1 MSRPIKPI
9 TKREQR
15 FAKYLAEGFSAVE
28 AGRKAY
34 GWKCER
40 FTPEEKQA
48 KTLASSARIKAEV
61 VRLKEEDNEEAV
73 LTGMVESSSPSDWE
87 GLHQYAFRRLKT
99 IRDNARNPARVRY
112 EALLALE
119 KLEDPSQDIHLI
131 WRYIDSVWEGLTV
144 HCPCCH
150 ADYPLSEVENEKLA
164 DYRKTKEN
172 QQQATLK
179 DHAERRLYLLAQ
191 AEKRRKPHLSQL
203 KAITAPERHVV
214 GLGLA
219 RGGKSFCLAQ
229 VALLYLL
236 QPGANVW
243 LLARIYDDAK
253 KEFEYIETFLYT
265 MFYPVEKYMY
275 TVAFDRKTGE
285 ASIRTRWNSILTVK
299 SGKAKG
305 SITGEELDAMLV
317 AEPGWVDGD
326 LFEEVRARM
335 SSRLGR
341 IFALGTPK
349 GTGGFLGR
357 LLKMSRRDMSSGKK
371 LEPGARLIAN
381 GCAWGQSLIVYD
393 FDAKDN
399 PEYVLSEIEAARSE
413 LTESEFASEFE
424 GRAVAEGNAKF
435 PFVRIEHL
443 RPVAKSECENMVCV
457 LGVDQ
462 GERNFA
468 AVLLGW
474 DGRSIF
480 VLNEYFDRSDDTIK
494 SNLAKL
500 NLETPSVLSRLGL
513 PPERWQLTI
522 FDADPPISGQL
533 QELQN
538 EGHKWKTD
546 FTFRPKNHRDF
557 THWRQETCD
566 WINQLTK
573 EGRLIFGPGCD
584 ALHDQIMEAL
594 KEPGDSKTEGSSI
607 NRKGW
612 VINDP
617 WRGDHCADAWLLACW
632 TISQNQLL
640 VTSRSTKPLDVYEHI
655 EQKFQED
662 MKTREAEELRGF
674 WRSSRNEEDS
684 ELQPSSFCQGSR
696 DHPYDDA

>member
-1 MSRPIKPI
+1 MARPVKTT
-9 TKREQR
+9 TKLENR
-15 FAKYLAEGFSAVE
+15 FAEYLAQGFSAVE
-28 AGRKAY
+28 AARKAF

-40 FTPEEKQA
+40 LTLEEKKA
-48 KTLASSARIKAEV
+48 RTLATSVRIKTEV
-61 VRLKEEDNEEAV
+61 ARLKEKDNEEAV
-73 LTGMVESSSPSDWE
+73 LTSMVESSSPSDWE

-99 IRDNARNPARVRY
+99 IRDNVRNPARVRY

-119 KLEDPSQDIHLI
+119 KLEDPSQDINLI
-131 WRYIDSVWEGLTV
+131 WRYIDSVWEGLTA

-150 ADYPLSEVENEKLA
+150 ADYPLSKVQNDKLA
-164 DYRKTKEN
+164 EYRKTKDS
-172 QQQATLK
+172 QASPPLPEQN
-179 DHAERRLYLLAQ
+179 ERRLYLLGQ
-191 AEKRRKPHLSQL
+191 AEKRRKPHPSQL

-265 MFYPVEKYMY
+265 MFYPIEKYMY
-275 TVAFDRKTGE
+275 TITFDRKTGE

-299 SGKAKG
+299 SGKSKG

-371 LEPGARLIAN
+371 LEPGARLVAN
-381 GCAWGQSLIVYD
+381 GCPWGQSLLVYD

-399 PEYVLSEIEAARSE
+399 PEYVLSEIEAARTE
-413 LTESEFASEFE
+413 LTESEFASEFQ
-424 GRAVAEGNAKF
+424 GRAVTEGNAKF
-435 PFVRIEHL
+435 PFVRVEHL
-443 RPVAKSECENMVCV
+443 RALEKSDIANMVCV

-474 DGRSIF
+474 DGRTIY
-480 VLNEYFDRSDDTIK
+480 VLDEYFDRSDDTIK

-500 NLETPSVLSRLGL
+500 NLETPSVLSRTGL
-513 PPERWQLTI
+513 SPDRWQLTI
-522 FDADPPISGQL
+522 FDADPPIAGQL
-533 QELQN
+533 QELQT
-538 EGHKWKTD
+538 EGRKWKTD

-557 THWRQETCD
+557 TNWRQETCD
-566 WINQLTK
+566 WINQLSK
-573 EGRLIFGPGCD
+573 EGRMIFTPGCD

-594 KEPGDSKTEGSSI
+594 KEPNDAKTEGSSI

-632 TISQNQLL
+632 TLSQNQVL
-640 VTSRSTKPLDVYEHI
+640 VTAAPGKPVSVFEHV

-662 MKTREAEELRGF
+662 MKAREAQELRGF
-674 WRSSRNEEDS
+674 WRHPRDEAGQEVDTGG
-684 ELQPSSFCQGSR
+684 FWQGSS